1 MPVSTGNRYKGTLI
15 VAGGF
20 LKESGQAVLDAG
32 SADLIAIGR
41 PFISPP
47 GSGRQT
53 VQQLAAYRTRSRYV
67 RSQVGNVE
75 HRDRRLLFA

>member
-47 GSGRQT
+47 DLVDRLYNNWPLTEPDRATLGR
-53 VQQLAAYRTRSRYV
+53 R
-67 RSQVGNVE
+67 
-75 HRDRRLLFA
+75 